1 MSDLPATPAFEVLA
15 SNRWFIVGQDDEG
28 YGVWSVAGERDEP
41 LRRFPSTDE
50 GSEGAF
56 DAFRSMSRTRRGGP
70 LSYTLFG
77 LAVISGAVWV
87 SANGY
92 LAIGAAFDDFT
103 GSVSD
108 QAVYRRL
115 LQISQTAYPVFL
127 VSSGTFV
134 MLWLMRHDSR

>member
-1 MSDLPATPAFEVLA
+1 MSDLPATSAFEVLA
-15 SNRWFIVGQDDEG
+15 SNRWLIVGQDDEG
-28 YGVWSVAGERDEP
+28 YGVWSVADERDEP

-56 DAFRSMSRTRRGGP
+56 DAFRSMSRARRGGP
-70 LSYTLFG
+70 LSFTLFA

-87 SANGY
+87 FTNGY
-92 LAIGAAFDDFT
+92 LAIGAAVDDFSSSI
-103 GSVSD
+103 GD
-108 QAVYRRL
+108 QAVYRWL